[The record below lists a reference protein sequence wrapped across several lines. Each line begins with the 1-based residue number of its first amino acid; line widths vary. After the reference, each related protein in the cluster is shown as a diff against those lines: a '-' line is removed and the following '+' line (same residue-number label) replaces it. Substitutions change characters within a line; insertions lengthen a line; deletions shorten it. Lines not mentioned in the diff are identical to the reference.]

1 MSGTKSFSPDQVQL
15 YIGTPPDDLDGT
27 MTVLMKTNRY
37 YTDGSLKQA
46 KNSYTVTREWGRTA
60 VEAGWAADAGN
71 VLPVQDS
78 PGFQEGSIAALQAL
92 VSPDGILLPDS
103 SPIVFQGDRG
113 IPYIVSGLTL
123 PASGTIG
130 VASIT
135 AGVAYVGGMRRAIA
149 GQVLAL
155 TASRDNYVDVNQ
167 LGQLVISTVTLGA
180 AAPALAVDSLRLGKV
195 ATDATSVTSRQIT
208 GADSLGNW
216 MGNYVS
222 VPYCRHVF
230 SPSTVYTAGDR
241 ALAFGTSSTSYD
253 NVNMHSE
260 STQNTRFTVP
270 TSGLYYVMG
279 VIILASGATT
289 SQWNAKIF
297 KNGAS
302 ASLGTMSADAATVL
316 TQRAGGIVEAA
327 AGDYF
332 EMFLTNSVTVTQ
344 AAAAMQVARIA

>member
-1 MSGTKSFSPDQVQL
+1 
-15 YIGTPPDDLDGT
+15 
-27 MTVLMKTNRY
+27 MTVTTNY
-37 YTDGSLKQA
+37 LVTGNGITGS
-46 KNSYTVTREWGRTA
+46 TA
-60 VEAGWAADAGN
+60 NAV
-71 VLPVQDS
+71 
-78 PGFQEGSIAALQAL
+78 QAL
-92 VSPDGILLPDS
+92 VSGDGILLPDS
-103 SPIVFQGDRG
+103 SPIAFQGDRG
-113 IPYIVSGLTL
+113 ISYIVSGLAL

-155 TASRDNYVDVNQ
+155 TASRDNYVDVTQ

-208 GADSLGNW
+208 GSDSLGNW
-216 MGNYVS
+216 MGNYIS

-230 SPSTVYTAGDR
+230 SPGTVYAAGDR
-241 ALAFGTSSTSYD
+241 ALPFGASSTVYD

-260 STQNTRFTVP
+260 SVQNTRFTVP
-270 TSGLYYVMG
+270 TAGLYYVMG
-279 VIILASGATT
+279 VIIIASGATS

-316 TQRAGGIVEAA
+316 TQRAGAIVEAA

-332 EMFLTNSVTVTQ
+332 ELFLTNSVTVTQ
-344 AAAAMQVARIA
+344 SAT